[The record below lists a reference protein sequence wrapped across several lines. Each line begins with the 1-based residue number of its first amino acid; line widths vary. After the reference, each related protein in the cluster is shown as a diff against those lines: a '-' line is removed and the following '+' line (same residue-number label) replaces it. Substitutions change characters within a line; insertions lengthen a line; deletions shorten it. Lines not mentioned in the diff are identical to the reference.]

1 MGLPASVSLL
11 WAVFPVFGKSCAA
24 AAAAASG
31 VQEELS
37 VRFCPFLKQLTT
49 SAASTRGR
57 GGQLAKQAGLQFDLG
72 AIFNCLTLHQWRLLE
87 RLQK

>member
-11 WAVFPVFGKSCAA
+11 WAVFPVFGKSCA

-57 GGQLAKQAGLQFDLG
+57 GGQLANQAGLHFDLG
-72 AIFNCLTLHQWRLLE
+72 GIFNCLTLHQWGFLE
-87 RLQK
+87 GLQK